1 MTAIKN
7 GKFDKSLK
15 IFQDAFTLN
24 SYIPDTIRLNPSGQ
38 RPVTWAR
45 SREGD
50 PHPMEM
56 IGQSVTHKTLGIGTV
71 ENVNGRYLSIRF
83 GAALKTFVYPDTFG
97 KFLTANDPAF
107 AAQIERDLD
116 AGRNEKA
123 KNEARRREEARYF
136 SQGIVIPGR
145 RQSEEETQSPYV
157 KEEEESDF

>member
-1 MTAIKN
+1 
-7 GKFDKSLK
+7 
-15 IFQDAFTLN
+15 
-24 SYIPDTIRLNPSGQ
+24 
-38 RPVTWAR
+38 
-45 SREGD
+45 
-50 PHPMEM
+50 MEM

-145 RQSEEETQSPYV
+145 RQSEEEAQSFTWTLEKSEMIHMHILSTGTASPIRLRGRSG
-157 KEEEESDF
+157 KCSRP